1 MNLLISIPKIRS
13 ISMSYTAVVEMPQPT
28 GKHSEIGGFLAL
40 ELGIKFRQQ
49 QLPYIIPKESL
60 IKLADNKGYE
70 PDVIV
75 LDSSLLSLEP
85 RWSRESVITQGATV
99 ALAIEIVST
108 NWRDDYGRKVND
120 WDI

>member
-1 MNLLISIPKIRS
+1 M
-13 ISMSYTAVVEMPQPT
+13 
-28 GKHSEIGGFLAL
+28 
-40 ELGIKFRQQ
+40 
-49 QLPYIIPKESL
+49 
-60 IKLADNKGYE
+60 ADNKGYE